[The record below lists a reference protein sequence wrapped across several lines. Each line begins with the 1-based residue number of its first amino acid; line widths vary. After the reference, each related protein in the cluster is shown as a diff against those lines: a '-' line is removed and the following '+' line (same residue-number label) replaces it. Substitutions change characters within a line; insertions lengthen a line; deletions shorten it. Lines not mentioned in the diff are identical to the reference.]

1 MLSVWSMPNNAARL
15 YGYLQLRND
24 PASLDE
30 ITRDLEM
37 SRSNAF
43 NAAKL
48 LEAHGN
54 AKRLGERGSKRIRF
68 VAGNDPGLPLRPQT
82 EMLGRMAAF
91 ISSNRQDVAE
101 GAAADRLDRLAQFHR
116 KMSAAMEQVIR
127 PAGQGNAD

>member
-1 MLSVWSMPNNAARL
+1 
-15 YGYLQLRND
+15 
-24 PASLDE
+24 
-30 ITRDLEM
+30 M

-68 VAGNDPGLPLRPQT
+68 VAGNDPGLPLRSQT

-127 PAGQGNAD
+127 PEA

>member
-30 ITRDLEM
+30 ISRDLEM

-68 VAGNDPGLPLRPQT
+68 FAGDDPGLPLRPQV
-82 EMLGRMAAF
+82 EMLRRMAAF
-91 ISSNRQDVAE
+91 ISSSCQDVAE
-101 GAAADRLDRLAQFHR
+101 GAAADRLDRLAQFHSR
-116 KMSAAMEQVIR
+116 MNAVMEQVIL
-127 PAGQGNAD
+127 PGN